1 MVAPVR
7 RAMQLRTLVLT
18 AALGCATEPSQSGD
32 FAPTDPGDSSSGGK
46 ADGVAVDVPREHM
59 KRHSGAPLANIK
71 LWTIT
76 WTGSEEL
83 GQELADF
90 HAWMLGSNYWARL
103 GQYGV
108 GAGTSMGLVV
118 LPDPPPA
125 VFDTDADP
133 VTALLTNLFA
143 AGTLPAP
150 DADSAYLIIVPP
162 SVDIEPPSARDSGYH
177 SVTQNTPA
185 VPYEVAT
192 VPMKADGSVDL
203 DSLTY
208 GLSHETAELATDP
221 ALDGWYSDDV
231 WFGEVGDLCNY
242 LWLRTGAV
250 GPAHRSYMVS
260 RLFSNYRAER
270 GLDPCVPVASTR
282 PYLGVAT
289 VPTSITIPLDAN
301 GNGTGTIML
310 TAFSSDPNT
319 TSVTW
324 RAFGVGAS
332 SSLSPDH
339 GTLAVGTTTAITVAA
354 SQVTAPAPWGDAFAF
369 LTSEN
374 GRDVADWTAEVHLA
388 TPAAPQTA
396 IR

>member
-1 MVAPVR
+1 
-7 RAMQLRTLVLT
+7 
-18 AALGCATEPSQSGD
+18 
-32 FAPTDPGDSSSGGK
+32 
-46 ADGVAVDVPREHM
+46 M

-76 WTGSEEL
+76 WAGSEGL

-90 HAWMLGSNYWARL
+90 HTWMLESNYWTRL

-108 GAGTSMGLVV
+108 GPGTSMGLVV
-118 LPDPPPA
+118 LPDSAPT
-125 VFDTDADP
+125 VFNTDADP
-133 VTALLTNLFA
+133 VSPLLASLFA
-143 AGTLPAP
+143 AGTLPTP
-150 DADSAYLIIVPP
+150 DADSAYLILVPP

-177 SVTQNTPA
+177 GDTQTMPS

-192 VPMKADGSVDL
+192 VPMKDDGSVDL

-221 ALDGWYSDDV
+221 WLDAWYSDDV

-242 LWLRTGAV
+242 LWLRTGVV
-250 GPAHRSYMVS
+250 GPAQKSYQVS
-260 RLFSNYRAER
+260 RLFSNDRAER
-270 GLDPCVPVASTR
+270 GMDPCVPVPAGR
-282 PYLGVAT
+282 PYVGVAT
-289 VPTSITIPLDAN
+289 VPTAITMPLDGN

-332 SSLSPDH
+332 STLSPDS
-339 GTLAVGTTTAITVAA
+339 GTLVVGTTTTITVSA
-354 SQVTAPAPWGDAFAF
+354 SQVSAPAPWGDAFAF
-369 LTSEN
+369 LTSSH
-374 GRDVADWTAEVHLA
+374 GKDVADWTAEVHL
-388 TPAAPQTA
+388 TPSTA
-396 IR
+396 R